1 MIETKVCNCGG
12 EYIYRDGKW
21 KCGSCGR
28 PMPQILDSR
37 ENQLLAFAEGTFAQD
52 KFLEA
57 EELYGEI
64 VKSYPECYAA
74 YWGLALVRHG
84 IKLVDDDLRTGE
96 KVVTCWAPEVSSIKD
111 DKNYKKV
118 LAYAPSAE
126 RPYYEKKADEI
137 EKILQQWQE
146 EARKLK
152 PYDVFICY
160 KETEEHTKVRTQD
173 SFDLADLYNRLTM
186 DKYNVFF
193 SMYSLDG
200 IAAEHYEPYIFQALS
215 TAKVMI
221 VYGSKEE
228 YFESTWM
235 KNEWTR
241 FSHKIAEGR
250 KAKNSLLPV
259 IKDCDPGAL
268 PPRLRTLQ
276 ALDAGKNT
284 FYSDLTRYI
293 DKVLSAG
300 ENAAELKRNA
310 VKFGERREVNR
321 QQSRKIES
329 RTLQAANDI
338 ENVSAQGEQLMRVI
352 NSFVQQGQFQRAEKF
367 CDTWIKS
374 NPTNYRDLEE
384 LVKTI
389 LKAGNYKLANKYID
403 YIVDMAPD
411 RKRTRLWQLMTEDG
425 YTQIDEW
432 AKNVIPSRHISLDY
446 MQKVLPLI
454 SENEVSVLYAYY
466 DGLVIQ
472 SKFGEKLKN
481 MISYVLEYNADAN
494 KKNEFINSIL
504 KVAILD
510 PTNNYSYFD
519 FVLSLL
525 SDISYRRALTSFVDT
540 HIEKNNISALVKIL
554 PLLEG
559 VVYFRAHTALI
570 EMYFKSDDYA
580 MGVAETEKLLGYIE
594 DENSY
599 SAKLNEIINMALG
612 NLGPAVIQVADDHVF
627 RLLSF
632 TKENNTIEDRY
643 FARIAQL
650 CCEAKYRKGVERYAK
665 LLLGCGDQG
674 KYLGYYYLML
684 LDLNCFTDEDV
695 ASLKY
700 EIADTNSY
708 NIWLA
713 NSAGKY
719 LDMVTKYLQD
729 IDDLREKVRQEKAAQ
744 KLNKKQKR
752 AKRVE
757 RAKDIMSDG
766 AEAIGDAL
774 SAAWPVIK
782 IAIIVVI
789 ALLPVALSII
799 ANVMFFRDG
808 DGTSAIVGSL
818 VPTLLI
824 TIPSY
829 IGLIRQ
835 DNTFKVVLAWI
846 AVGVILFWNIFM
858 TLAAAGV

>member
-1 MIETKVCNCGG
+1 M
-12 EYIYRDGKW
+12 
-21 KCGSCGR
+21 
-28 PMPQILDSR
+28 
-37 ENQLLAFAEGTFAQD
+37 
-52 KFLEA
+52 
-57 EELYGEI
+57 
-64 VKSYPECYAA
+64 
-74 YWGLALVRHG
+74 
-84 IKLVDDDLRTGE
+84 
-96 KVVTCWAPEVSSIKD
+96 
-111 DKNYKKV
+111 
-118 LAYAPSAE
+118 
-126 RPYYEKKADEI
+126 
-137 EKILQQWQE
+137 
-146 EARKLK
+146 
-152 PYDVFICY
+152 
-160 KETEEHTKVRTQD
+160 
-173 SFDLADLYNRLTM
+173 
-186 DKYNVFF
+186 
-193 SMYSLDG
+193 
-200 IAAEHYEPYIFQALS
+200 
-215 TAKVMI
+215 
-221 VYGSKEE
+221 
-228 YFESTWM
+228 
-235 KNEWTR
+235 
-241 FSHKIAEGR
+241 
-250 KAKNSLLPV
+250 
-259 IKDCDPGAL
+259 
-268 PPRLRTLQ
+268 
-276 ALDAGKNT
+276 
-284 FYSDLTRYI
+284 
-293 DKVLSAG
+293 
-300 ENAAELKRNA
+300 
-310 VKFGERREVNR
+310 
-321 QQSRKIES
+321 
-329 RTLQAANDI
+329 
-338 ENVSAQGEQLMRVI
+338 
-352 NSFVQQGQFQRAEKF
+352 
-367 CDTWIKS
+367 
-374 NPTNYRDLEE
+374 
-384 LVKTI
+384 
-389 LKAGNYKLANKYID
+389 
-403 YIVDMAPD
+403 
-411 RKRTRLWQLMTEDG
+411 
-425 YTQIDEW
+425 
-432 AKNVIPSRHISLDY
+432 
-446 MQKVLPLI
+446 
-454 SENEVSVLYAYY
+454 
-466 DGLVIQ
+466 
-472 SKFGEKLKN
+472 
-481 MISYVLEYNADAN
+481 
-494 KKNEFINSIL
+494 
-504 KVAILD
+504 
-510 PTNNYSYFD
+510 
-519 FVLSLL
+519 
-525 SDISYRRALTSFVDT
+525 TSFVDT
-540 HIEKNNISALVKIL
+540 HIEKNNIPALVKIL

-612 NLGPAVIQVADDHVF
+612 NLRPAVIQVADDHVF

-782 IAIIVVI
+782 IAIIVII

-799 ANVMFFRDG
+799 ANVKDFKDG
-808 DGTSAIVGSL
+808 DGATAIVLSL

-835 DNTFKVVLAWI
+835 DSKFKVVLSWI
-846 AVGVILFWNIFM
+846 AIVILLFWNIFVA
-858 TLAAAGV
+858 LGV

>member
-1 MIETKVCNCGG
+1 MIETKVCHCGG
-12 EYIYRDGKW
+12 TYIYKDGKW
-21 KCGSCGR
+21 VCDSCGR
-28 PMPQILDSR
+28 PMPRILDSR
-37 ENQLLAFAEGTFAQD
+37 ENQLLAVAEGKFAQGN
-52 KFLEA
+52 FAEA
-57 EELYGEI
+57 EELYDEI
-64 VKSYPECYAA
+64 VKSYQECYAA
-74 YWGLALVRHG
+74 YWGLTLVRHG
-84 IKLVDDDLRTGE
+84 IKLVDDLRTGQ
-96 KVVTCWAPEVSSIKD
+96 KVVTCWDPEISSIKD

-118 LAYAPSAE
+118 LAHAPSAE

-152 PYDVFICY
+152 PYDVFICF
-160 KETEEHTKVRTQD
+160 KKTENDDDPNSRTQD
-173 SFDLADLYNRLTM
+173 SFDLADLYNRLTR

-200 IAAEHYEPYIFQALS
+200 ILAEHYEPYIFQALS

-228 YFESTWM
+228 YFGSTWM

-241 FSHKIAEGR
+241 FLHKIDEGR
-250 KAKNSLLPV
+250 KAKNALLPV
-259 IKDCDPGAL
+259 VKDCDPGVL

-284 FYSDLTRYI
+284 FYSDLKEYI

-300 ENAAELKRNA
+300 ENAAELQRNK
-310 VKFGERREVNR
+310 VKFGERREVTR
-321 QQSRKIES
+321 QQSRKIKS
-329 RTLQAANDI
+329 RTLQATDDI

-389 LKAGNYKLANKYID
+389 IKAGNIKLAKKYVD
-403 YIVDMAPD
+403 YIVDMSPD
-411 RKRTRLWQLMTEDG
+411 RKRTRLWQFMLEDG
-425 YTQIDEW
+425 CAQIDEW
-432 AKNVIPSRHISLDY
+432 AKNVIPSRHISLEY

-454 SENEVSVLYAYY
+454 SENEISVLYGYY
-466 DGLVIQ
+466 DGIAKQ
-472 SKFGEKLKN
+472 SKFSEKLKN
-481 MISYVLEYNADAN
+481 MISYVLEYDADVN
-494 KKNEFINSIL
+494 KKNDFVNSLL

-510 PTNNYSYFD
+510 STDKYSYFD
-519 FVLSLL
+519 FV
-525 SDISYRRALTSFVDT
+525 ISILDNIAYKRALTSFVDT
-540 HIEKNNISALVKIL
+540 HIEKNNIPALVKIL

-559 VVYFRAHTALI
+559 VVYFRAHAALI
-570 EMYFKSDDYA
+570 EMYFKSGDYA

-594 DENSY
+594 NENSY
-599 SAKLNEIINMALG
+599 STKLDEIINMALD
-612 NLGPAVIQVADDHVF
+612 NLRPDVIQVADDHVF

-632 TKENNTIEDRY
+632 TKENNTIEDEY

-650 CCEAKYRKGVERYAK
+650 CCEAKYRRGVERYAK

-700 EIADTNSY
+700 EIANTNSY

-713 NSAGKY
+713 NSTGKY
-719 LDMVTKYLQD
+719 LDMATKYLQD

-744 KLNKKQKR
+744 KLNKRQNR
-752 AKRVE
+752 AKKVARIKE
-757 RAKDIMSDG
+757 FMADG
-766 AEAIGDAL
+766 AEDIWDAFRTAPIKTVLLVVLAIL
-774 SAAWPVIK
+774 P
-782 IAIIVVI
+782 IV
-789 ALLPVALSII
+789 LSII
-799 ANVMFFRDG
+799 ANVMCFRNVNG
-808 DGTSAIVGSL
+808 ITGIVGSL

-835 DNTFKVVLAWI
+835 DSTFKVVLSWI
-846 AVGVILFWNIFM
+846 AIGIILLWNSFV
-858 TLAAAGV
+858 TLSAV